1 MFEDVGLFTLR
12 AVLGLLIAAHGSQK
26 LFGWFG
32 GYGLAGTAGYM
43 GSVLRLRPAGLWT
56 ATGAVS
62 EFAGG
67 ILLALGLATGVGA
80 AAVAAAML
88 TAVAL
93 AHWPRLWSTDNG
105 MEYPLVAG
113 VAAAA
118 VGLIGPGAWSLD
130 AALGLTA
137 LQPGLFLAGLAAG
150 VLGAGAALVTRI
162 PEAAALPGVEISAE
176 PEQLRPAA

>member
-1 MFEDVGLFTLR
+1 MLADVGLFALR
-12 AVLGLLIAAHGSQK
+12 AVLGLLIAAHGAQK

-32 GYGLAGTAGYM
+32 GYGLAGTTGYM
-43 GSVLRLRPAGLWT
+43 RSALRLRSAALWT
-56 ATGAVS
+56 AVGAVS

-67 ILLALGLATGVGA
+67 LSLAVGLVTGAGA

-118 VGLIGPGAWSLD
+118 VGLIGPGTWSLD

-137 LQPGLFLAGLAAG
+137 AQPGLFLAGLALG
-150 VLGAGAALVTRI
+150 VIGMAAVLLTRT
-162 PEAAALPGVEISAE
+162 PAQQAAPAE
-176 PEQLRPAA
+176 PEGFRPAA